1 MVALPAQG
9 SVADLINEILD
20 RADDAESIR
29 QKQGLP
35 FLKSKLQC
43 HDAGLW
49 VAHKSDKDWKDR
61 LDSYFNF
68 EMKFISPLGEPTPLV
83 IPWETSYSYDSYA
96 ACK

>member
-9 SVADLINEILD
+9 SVADLINIIMD
-20 RADDAESIR
+20 RADDAEEIR
-29 QKQGLP
+29 RLEGLP

-49 VAHKSDKDWKDR
+49 VGHKSDKDWKDR
-61 LDSYFNF
+61 LDSYFNY
-68 EMKFISPLGEPTPLV
+68 KIDFISPLGEYTPLI
-83 IPWETSYSYDSYA
+83 IPWETSYSYESYA